1 MSDLKAAWENFSTD
15 VSDYRPLNNL
25 IVGKGNAYS
34 VEELETRTRKITDE
48 MQITLMESLANRPVD
63 DISTETLCK
72 MARYTDGLPLKDYEN
87 ALDLVPALVNLVS
100 LADALPLDGSSLPF
114 NLRAIA
120 MRCRGAVYFAPR
132 RFTAVQL
139 AFDEPR
145 SRILLFRECKHH
157 TPTPRQTRNTHTLQ
171 RNPESLFADT
181 GRVVGT
187 GCNNPTAAKLAVIR
201 ALKAIST
208 EAHVHVAVRRFAV
221 INQVCSLEL
230 FMHFALAPLMIA
242 CLLHRWAPSRSVLAW
257 IATPWRIRT
266 ARRLTMTHKASWDWP

>member
-1 MSDLKAAWENFSTD
+1 MFCTTKYGVMSELKKAWENFSKD
-15 VSDYRPLNNL
+15 LSDYKPLNNL
-25 IVGKGNAYS
+25 ILGKGNAYS

-48 MQITLMESLANRPVD
+48 MQITLMEWLASRPVD
-63 DISTETLCK
+63 DISTENICK

-87 ALDLVPALVNLVS
+87 ALDLVPELVNLVS

-145 SRILLFRECKHH
+145 SRILLFH
-157 TPTPRQTRNTHTLQ
+157 
-171 RNPESLFADT
+171 T

-187 GCNNPTAAKLAVIR
+187 GCNNPTAAKLAVVR
-201 ALKAIST
+201 ALKAMST

-221 INQVCSLEL
+221 INQVCSRKL
-230 FMHFALAPLMIA
+230 FIRNQPLNNDA
-242 CLLHRWAPSRSVLAW
+242 RCSGGRHRSRR
-257 IATPWRIRT
+257 ATGL
-266 ARRLTMTHKASWDWP
+266 RRHGQHAQLDGSL